1 MSKSIYVVT
10 SFTNTVP
17 GKLIVFRASMKF
29 WDRYPGDIYSHASLS
44 LDKTLSNMY
53 SFARKE
59 INQPLNAGLVKEDIN
74 KGLFLSE
81 NSRIAVMELGISND
95 KYDEIT
101 DRINFYWEK
110 RDILDYNFLGLFKML
125 LLARGTTTEN
135 HYFCSQ
141 WVATVLSDCGIELF
155 NNKESYDIKPFD
167 FYNKLKENIIYE
179 GKTSEYPF
187 NEEKQKIM
195 KKGRI

>member
-1 MSKSIYVVT
+1 MSKSVYVVT

-29 WDRYPGDIYSHASLS
+29 WNRYPGDIYSHASLS

-59 INQPLNAGLVKEDIN
+59 INQPLNAGLVKENIN
-74 KGLFLSE
+74 EGLFLQE
-81 NSRIAVMELGISND
+81 NSRIAVMELEISKE
-95 KYDEIT
+95 KYNEIME
-101 DRINFYWEK
+101 RINFYWQK
-110 RDILDYNFLGLFKML
+110 KDTLDYNFLGLFKML
-125 LLARGTTTEN
+125 LLAKGTTTEN

-141 WVATVLSDCGIELF
+141 WVSTVLSDCGIKLF
-155 NNKESYDIKPFD
+155 EDKENYDIKPFD

-179 GKTSEYPF
+179 GKTCEYPF
-187 NEEKQKIM
+187 KDENQKIK